1 MKLTKQTQADIL
13 KHAQQAAPNE
23 SCGFVV
29 LTGRKQT
36 YHPCENVATLP
47 QDTFEIPADAWIGL
61 DGEIVAVV
69 HSHPRNEPYL
79 SAADRK
85 SQHQS
90 ELPWA
95 LATSGEVK
103 LFRFAPLLRG
113 RVFAY
118 GTADCF
124 TLVRDA
130 FMLCGIE
137 FRDHPRTD
145 MDADAAAGS
154 FEQNLPDGG
163 FIQVHDG
170 LQAGDVVLT
179 AQNGVANHAA
189 VYLGNGEMLHH
200 AYDQLSR
207 VEPYSKYWQRV
218 THSVWRHKQWRPEML
233 EAIKN
238 DIASLN

>member
-1 MKLTKQTQADIL
+1 MKLTKQTQSNIL
-13 KHAQQAAPNE
+13 KHAQEAAPNE

-29 LTGRKQT
+29 LTGRKQS
-36 YHPCENVATLP
+36 YHSCENVATLP

-61 DGEIVAVV
+61 EGEIVAVV
-69 HSHPRNEPYL
+69 HNHPRNEPYL

-95 LATSGEVK
+95 LATDGAVK

-163 FIQVHDG
+163 FLRVQDG

-189 VYLGNGEMLHH
+189 LYLGGGEMLHH
-200 AYDQLSR
+200 AFDHLSR
-207 VEPYSKYWQRV
+207 VEPYSKYWQRM
-218 THSVWRHKQWRPEML
+218 THSVWRHKNWRPEML

-238 DIASLN
+238 DISVI